1 MADSGN
7 GVIVA
12 TDMFGGTPS
21 NLAISN
27 LVDGKIEVI
36 AGVNLPMLVKMI
48 SDRKKL
54 NLINL
59 LNFHKKQE
67 GNILMLR
74 QLSLRIKKFEVEYQI
89 QKENFRN

>member
-1 MADSGN
+1 M
-7 GVIVA
+7 IVA

-67 GNILMLR
+67 ENILMLR
-74 QLSLRIKKFEVEYQI
+74 QLSLRIKKFEAKYQI
-89 QKENFRN
+89 